1 MSKVEGTLAAKESE
15 DFSVIDLG
23 ILLLERKSLILKTA
37 FACGALVALIVVF
50 LPIRFQSTTTF
61 LPPSQTQSS
70 SSALLA
76 QLGNLG
82 PLASMGQGSLGLKNP
97 LDLQTSLLKSDTIRR
112 AMVERFSLMS
122 EYHAKKVSDA
132 MKKLD
137 RETEIEGDP
146 KDGLIH
152 LTMTDRTP
160 QRAAE
165 LANGYLDEFRKL
177 TSHLALNEA
186 AQRRLFFEEQLQSAK
201 DKLVQS
207 EESLKATEQSS
218 GLMQADSQ
226 AHVLFERAA
235 ALQAQ
240 IADKEVQVD
249 SMRTYAGEGNV
260 DLLQSEQELAG
271 LKAELAKLGGGKTA
285 PTGDFDL
292 TQGKLPAA
300 SLEYMRKVRDV
311 KYQETLF
318 EVLARQYESAKLDEA
333 KEGAPIQ
340 VVDPALPPD
349 HRAPR
354 YLAILTLLGAFLGAS
369 AVSVWAAMQSGFKDD
384 IKHEERMERFRK
396 AMSL

>member
-1 MSKVEGTLAAKESE
+1 
-15 DFSVIDLG
+15 
-23 ILLLERKSLILKTA
+23 
-37 FACGALVALIVVF
+37 
-50 LPIRFQSTTTF
+50 
-61 LPPSQTQSS
+61 
-70 SSALLA
+70 
-76 QLGNLG
+76 
-82 PLASMGQGSLGLKNP
+82 
-97 LDLQTSLLKSDTIRR
+97 
-112 AMVERFSLMS
+112 MVERFSLMS

-137 RETEIEGDP
+137 QEAEIVGDP
-146 KDGLIH
+146 KDGLIR

-177 TSHLALNEA
+177 TSHLALSEA

-201 DKLVQS
+201 DKLTQS
-207 EESLKATEQSS
+207 EESLKETEQSS

-226 AHVLFERAA
+226 AHVLFQRAA
-235 ALQAQ
+235 ALQAE

-260 DLLQSEQELAG
+260 DLQQSEQELAG

-292 TQGKLPAA
+292 TQGKLPEA

-318 EVLARQYESAKLDEA
+318 EILARQYESAKLDEA

-354 YLAILTLLGAFLGAS
+354 YLAILTLLAAFLGAS
-369 AVSVWAAMQSGFKDD
+369 AVSAWAAMQSGFKDD
-384 IKHEERMERFRK
+384 IKHEKRMKRFRK
-396 AMSL
+396 AVSL